1 MSKRVSIVLPTYNGE
16 NFLRKSIESCLS
28 QTYKN
33 IELIVINDC
42 STDRTEEIILSF
54 NDSRIIYHK
63 NEFNQKLPRSLN
75 IGFDLAKG
83 DYLTWTS
90 DDNYY
95 QEDAIEKLVNEL
107 EEFQVDLA
115 YASYWTIDEEN
126 KITGERIVG
135 EEKDILLDNV
145 VKACFLYKR
154 EVLEK
159 IGGYNPDLFLVED
172 YDYWIRIVLNR
183 FKIRKINEKLYY
195 YRFHE
200 GSLTET
206 RRKQI
211 SEALYQLLSIRVKEF
226 EQFKKKKYISGKV
239 YLKLAKLSVIKNDGL
254 AKKYISKAVS
264 KTPRLILSK
273 ELLKISA
280 KILFKNKLSR

>member
-1 MSKRVSIVLPTYNGE
+1 MSKMVSIVLPTYNGE
-16 NFLRKSIESCLS
+16 NFLRKSIESCLN

-63 NEFNQKLPRSLN
+63 NKSNQKLPRSLN
-75 IGFDLAKG
+75 IGFDIAKG

-95 QEDAIEKLVNEL
+95 QENAIEKLVHQL
-107 EEFQVDLA
+107 EKNNIDLA
-115 YASYWTIDEEN
+115 YASYWTIDEDN
-126 KITGERIVG
+126 KITGERLVG
-135 EEKDILLDNV
+135 ETKDILLDNII
-145 VKACFLYKR
+145 KACFLYKK

-172 YDYWIRIVLNR
+172 YDYWIRIVLND
-183 FKIRKINEKLYY
+183 FKIRKINEKLYF

-226 EQFKKKKYISGKV
+226 EQSKKKEYLTGKV
-239 YLKLAKLSVIKNDGL
+239 YMKLAKLSASKNNGL
-254 AKKYISKAVS
+254 TKKYIFKAVF
-264 KTPRLILSK
+264 KAPILIFSK
-273 ELLKISA
+273 ELMKISA
-280 KILFKNKLSR
+280 KMLFKKQIK